1 MDILVDGY
9 NVIKNSGLFR
19 SAGGNLMTARE
30 ALLAQLALR
39 YRHTP
44 HHVIV
49 VFDGKGARQEEMH
62 DRRILIIYSRYGET
76 ADSVIARLAV
86 EARQAGREFELYTND
101 RAVQHAAALHGGGV
115 HPVAHLADQFNA
127 PSRDVA
133 RKARHRIVVR
143 RVYGLDPNYDPDDGP
158 DDRPRKKH
166 KKKRK

>member
-9 NVIKNSGLFR
+9 NVIKNSGLFHA
-19 SAGGNLMTARE
+19 AGGNLMMARE
-30 ALLAQLALR
+30 ALLAQLTQR

-49 VFDGKGARQEEMH
+49 VFDGKGVHQEETH
-62 DRRILIIYSRYGET
+62 ERRIRVIYSRYGET
-76 ADSVIARLAV
+76 ADSEIARLAA
-86 EARQAGREFELYTND
+86 EARRAGREFTLYTND
-101 RAVQHAAALHGGGV
+101 REVQHAVASHGGSI
-115 HPVAHLADQFNA
+115 HSVAHLAEQFNA

-143 RVYGLDPNYDPDDGP
+143 RIYGLDPNYDPDDEP
-158 DDRPRKKH
+158 DERHRKKQ

>member
-9 NVIKNSGLFR
+9 NVIKNSGLFHA
-19 SAGGNLMTARE
+19 AGENLLAARE
-30 ALLAQLALR
+30 ALLAQLVQR

-49 VFDGKGARQEEMH
+49 VFDGKGVYQEESH
-62 DRRILIIYSRYGET
+62 ERRIRVIFSRYGET
-76 ADSVIARLAV
+76 ADSVIARLAA
-86 EARQAGREFELYTND
+86 EARLAGREFALYTND
-101 RAVQHAAALHGGGV
+101 REVQHAAASHGGSI
-115 HPVAHLADQFNA
+115 HSVARLADQFNA

-143 RVYGLDPNYDPDDGP
+143 RIYGLDPNYDPDDEL
-158 DDRPRKKH
+158 DERHRKKH